1 MDETVEQLV
10 SILLKFADDT
20 NMGKRV
26 TMDKKKL
33 QEALWVSE
41 QMGDAA
47 QRVQVQGHIIPTP
60 DSATPWTGKL
70 QRWQKK
76 RETLA

>member
-33 QEALWVSE
+33 QEAL
-41 QMGDAA
+41 
-47 QRVQVQGHIIPTP
+47 
-60 DSATPWTGKL
+60 
-70 QRWQKK
+70 
-76 RETLA
+76 